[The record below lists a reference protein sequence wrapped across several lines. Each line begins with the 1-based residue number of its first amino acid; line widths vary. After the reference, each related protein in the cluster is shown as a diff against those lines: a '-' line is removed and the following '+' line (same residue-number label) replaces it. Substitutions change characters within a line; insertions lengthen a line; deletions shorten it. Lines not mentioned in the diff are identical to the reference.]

1 MINELGNALREILA
15 AFGIEVACLEITHSD
30 VHLVEGVLC
39 TITGLVESSGEKRGI
54 LSLEFDEAA
63 ASFLLG
69 SMIGDPEGLYSE
81 MGLSALSELTT
92 MLCGSFLT
100 RLNLALIA
108 TPPTGVVGRQVQGI
122 LNTMPVQKIYLQLG
136 KGTLAA
142 GLSIS

>member
-15 AFGIEVACLEITHSD
+15 AFGIEAAHLEMTHSD
-30 VHLVEGVLC
+30 VHQVEGALC
-39 TITGLVESSGEKRGI
+39 TVTGLVESSGEKRGI

-69 SMIGDPEGLYSE
+69 IMIGDPEGLSSE
-81 MGLSALSELTT
+81 MGLSALSELAT

-108 TPPTGVVGRQVQGI
+108 TPPTGIAGKRVQGI
-122 LNTMPVQKIYLQLG
+122 LNTMPVQKISLRLG
-136 KGTLAA
+136 KGTLVA